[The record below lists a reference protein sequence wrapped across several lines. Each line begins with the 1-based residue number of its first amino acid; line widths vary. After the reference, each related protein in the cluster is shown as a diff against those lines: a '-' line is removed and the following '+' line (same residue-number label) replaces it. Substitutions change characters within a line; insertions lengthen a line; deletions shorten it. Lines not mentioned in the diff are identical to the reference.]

1 MKNLSAT
8 AEGLRAAQRAQ
19 EHFLAM
25 FALECIWDQPRPYDR
40 LAQDLAA
47 IDGSAESD
55 FTFTG
60 LLGDG

>member
-8 AEGLRAAQRAQ
+8 AERLRAAQKAQ

-25 FALECIWDQPRPYDR
+25 FALECIWDQSRPYDR

-47 IDGSAESD
+47 IDGSIESD
-55 FTFTG
+55 FAFTRR
-60 LLGDG
+60 LGDG